1 MHIIP
6 MKFVLRSLGFWFLAS
21 ILVFGIGIQSSRPL
35 ISKTQADNLQFDEQ
49 EATIRAIKKVS
60 PAVVSI
66 AVSDMVEVE
75 TKLEDGTVKKE
86 MKKVNRGSGSGFII
100 SANGFIITNRHIAS
114 AASRDRGEYKVTLQS
129 GKQYYAQF
137 IGNDPLHDLSLL
149 KIFDSNLPSVTL
161 GDSSK
166 LTVGTTVIAIGN
178 SLGRYNNSATKGII
192 SGLYRNIE
200 AFGNNG
206 TSEDLKNVMQ
216 TDAEI
221 NLGNSGGPLIDLQ
234 GNVIGINVAKD
245 LSGNSVGFSIPINEA
260 KPIIMSARTY
270 GRIIRARLGVRFVM
284 ITPEIAE
291 ERQTSRSSGALLI
304 VSDKGEA
311 AITPGGP
318 AEKVGLQANDI
329 IFEIDGRP
337 IDERLPLSSYI
348 NQFSPGKKLGLRIQ
362 RGQEVFTKIVTLD
375 EFK

>member
-1 MHIIP
+1 MNSRLRYVIG
-6 MKFVLRSLGFWFLAS
+6 FVAVLI
-21 ILVFGIGIQSSRPL
+21 ILVGLGAMG
-35 ISKTQADNLQFDEQ
+35 SKIFFQYSEADSLRLDEQ
-49 EATIRAIKKVS
+49 EATIRAIKQVS

-66 AVSDMVEVE
+66 NTFDIAELTVEN
-75 TKLEDGTVKKE
+75 EDGSRSIKRE
-86 MKKVNRGSGSGFII
+86 KVDRGSGSGFLI
-100 SANGFIITNRHIAS
+100 SADGLIITNRHIAS
-114 AASRDRGEYKVTLQS
+114 GVSRDRGEFKVTLNS

-137 IGNDPLHDLSLL
+137 IGNDPLHDLALL
-149 KIFDSNLPSVTL
+149 KIFDTNLPFVKL

-178 SLGRYNNSATKGII
+178 SLGRYSNSATKGIV

-200 AFGNNG
+200 ASGNNG
-206 TSEDLKNVMQ
+206 TTEDLKNVIQ

-221 NLGNSGGPLIDLQ
+221 NLGNSGGPLIDLE
-234 GNVIGINVAKD
+234 GNVVGINVAKD
-245 LSGNSVGFSIPINEA
+245 FGGASVGFSIPINEA
-260 KPIIMSARTY
+260 KPIIASARSS
-270 GRIIRARLGVRFVM
+270 GRIIRARLGVRFLM

-291 ERQTSRSSGALLI
+291 ERKTSRQSGALLI
-304 VSDKGEA
+304 ISNKGET

-318 AEKVGLQANDI
+318 AEKVGLQAGDI

-362 RGQEVFTKIVTLD
+362 RGNEIFTKIVTLD
-375 EFK
+375 EYK